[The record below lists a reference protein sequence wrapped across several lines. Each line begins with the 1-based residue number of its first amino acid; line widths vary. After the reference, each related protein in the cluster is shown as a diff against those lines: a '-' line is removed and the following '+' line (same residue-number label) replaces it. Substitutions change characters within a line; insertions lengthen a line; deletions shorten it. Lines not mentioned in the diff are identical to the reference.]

1 MKKLSMDAGA
11 RFGALRLAPFR
22 RYWFGSAASVGA
34 FQLLIMGQGWLV
46 FELSGSPLHLGFLGA
61 ASSIPTIAAALVG
74 GVIADRVDRRRM
86 IIATSASIACLL
98 ALLALLD
105 GGEVVAVWHVLAIAG
120 AIALIVGF
128 DFPSRQAFFPSLIT
142 REHMMSAVALNSM
155 LWQVSRMFIPALG
168 GVIIALTDTW
178 VVFAAGAAGF
188 IAMSRV
194 MAGFAPTPAAD
205 VPLAVGNSGR
215 QFLDGFRFIAS
226 RRMFALL
233 MLLTYATT
241 FFGISYVQL
250 MPAFARLLGVSEAGY
265 GLLLSV
271 TGIGSVTG
279 TMIVAP
285 LQKSPRLGRVLLV
298 SLMCGAT
305 ALIAFNVC
313 VALLPGQV
321 TGYVLALGCATAAAM
336 CISMFIVTSMTLM
349 QLAVPDGLR
358 GRVMGLYSICFSLI
372 PLGGLLGGV
381 VAAITSPPFAGALNA
396 GVLAAVVAIVA
407 ATQPALRRL
416 DGSGPGSAAILLDGP
431 ARPNA

>member
-1 MKKLSMDAGA
+1 MDAGA

-46 FELSGSPLHLGFLGA
+46 FELSGSPLHLGYLGA

-74 GVIADRVDRRRM
+74 GVVADRVDRRRM
-86 IIATSASIACLL
+86 IIVTSASIACLL
-98 ALLALLD
+98 ALLSVLD
-105 GGEVVAVWHVLAIAG
+105 GSEVVAVWHVLAIAG

-233 MLLTYATT
+233 LLLTYATT

-271 TGIGSVTG
+271 TGIGSVAG

-298 SLMCGAT
+298 SLMCGAA

-313 VALLPGQV
+313 VALLPGQM

-407 ATQPALRRL
+407 ASQPALRRL
-416 DGSGPGSAAILLDGP
+416 DGSGPDSATILLDAP
-431 ARPNA
+431 VRPNA

>member
-1 MKKLSMDAGA
+1 MKTLPIDAGA

-22 RYWFGSAASVGA
+22 RYWLGSAASVGA

-74 GVIADRVDRRRM
+74 GVIADRVDRRQM
-86 IIATSASIACLL
+86 IIVTSASIACLL

-105 GGEVVAVWHVLAIAG
+105 GSGVVAVWHVLAIAG

-168 GVIIALTDTW
+168 GVVIALSGTW

-194 MAGFAPTPAAD
+194 MAGFAPTPAAQI
-205 VPLAVGNSGR
+205 PLAVGHSGR
-215 QFLDGFRFIAS
+215 QFLDGFRFVAS
-226 RRMFALL
+226 RRMFASL

-298 SLMCGAT
+298 SLMCGAA

-313 VALLPGQV
+313 VALLPGRV

-381 VAAITSPPFAGALNA
+381 VAAVTSPPFAGALNA
-396 GVLAAVVAIVA
+396 GVLAAVVAG
-407 ATQPALRRL
+407 R
-416 DGSGPGSAAILLDGP
+416 
-431 ARPNA
+431 

>member
-1 MKKLSMDAGA
+1 MDAGA

-46 FELSGSPLHLGFLGA
+46 FELSGSPLHLGYLGA

-74 GVIADRVDRRRM
+74 GVVADRVDRRRM
-86 IIATSASIACLL
+86 IIVTSASIACLL
-98 ALLALLD
+98 ALLSVLD
-105 GGEVVAVWHVLAIAG
+105 GSEVVAVWHVLAIAG

-233 MLLTYATT
+233 LLLTYATT

-313 VALLPGQV
+313 VALLPGQM

-416 DGSGPGSAAILLDGP
+416 DGSGPDSATILLDAP
-431 ARPNA
+431 VRPNA

>member
-1 MKKLSMDAGA
+1 MDAGA

>member
-1 MKKLSMDAGA
+1 M
-11 RFGALRLAPFR
+11 
-22 RYWFGSAASVGA
+22 GA

-46 FELSGSPLHLGFLGA
+46 YELSGSPLQLGFLGA

-86 IIATSASIACLL
+86 LIATSMSIAVLL
-98 ALLALLD
+98 ALLSVLD
-105 GGEVVAVWHVLAIAG
+105 GNGVVAVWHVLAIAG

-142 REHMMSAVALNSM
+142 REHMMSAVALNSI
-155 LWQVSRMFIPALG
+155 LWQGSRMFLPALG

-178 VVFAAGAAGF
+178 VIFAVGAAGF

-194 MAGFAPTPAAD
+194 MAGFAPTSAAD
-205 VPLAVGNSGR
+205 MPLAVGHSGR
-215 QFLDGFRFIAS
+215 PFADGIRFIAS
-226 RRMFALL
+226 RRMFSVL

-250 MPAFARLLGVSEAGY
+250 MPAFARLLGASEAGY
-265 GLLLSV
+265 GLLLSA

-279 TMIVAP
+279 TLIVAP
-285 LQKSPRLGRVLLV
+285 LQRSPRLGRLLLV
-298 SLMCGAT
+298 SLMCAAT
-305 ALIAFNVC
+305 ALIAFNIC
-313 VALLPGQV
+313 VALLPGRM
-321 TGYVLALGCATAAAM
+321 TGYVLALSCAMLAAM
-336 CISMFIVTSMTLM
+336 CTSMFMVTSMTVM

-381 VAAITSPPFAGALNA
+381 VAAVTSPPFAAALNA
-396 GVLAAVVAIVA
+396 GILLAVVVFVA
-407 ATQPALRRL
+407 TTEPSLRQL
-416 DGSGPGSAAILLDGP
+416 DGSASGLAAPDSREPRRGV
-431 ARPNA
+431 